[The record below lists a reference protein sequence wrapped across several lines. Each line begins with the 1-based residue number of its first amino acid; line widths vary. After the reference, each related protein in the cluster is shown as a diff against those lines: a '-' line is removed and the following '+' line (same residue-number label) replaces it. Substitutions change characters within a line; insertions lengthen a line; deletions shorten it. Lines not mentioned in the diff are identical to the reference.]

1 MDILLHICCGP
12 CLIYPYQRLKAQGF
26 GIQGF
31 YYNPNIYP
39 EAEFFRRAE
48 GVKILS
54 REYALEVSY
63 PGYNPDDYLVATNAV
78 ELSSSRCQN
87 CWSMRLLKTAR
98 QAKFDGFKAFS
109 STLLVSPYQD
119 HQQLKQLGERIGQ
132 EVGIDFYYEDFRL
145 GFKLAQTQA
154 KEKGLYRQKYC
165 GCKYSIIPRAKSILS
180 APGCKGKD
188 EI

>member
-26 GIQGF
+26 EIQGF

-54 REYALEVSY
+54 REYALEVNY
-63 PGYNPDDYLVATNAV
+63 GAYNQDDYLARLNAA
-78 ELSSSRCQN
+78 EFLKPGCQS
-87 CWSMRLLKTAR
+87 CWSERLLKTAR
-98 QAKFDGFKAFS
+98 QAKAEGFKAFS

-119 HQQLKQLGERIGQ
+119 HQQLKQLGEHIGQ
-132 EVGIDFYYEDFRL
+132 EVGVDFYYEDFRS
-145 GFKLAQTQA
+145 GFRLAQTQA

-165 GCKYSIIPRAKSILS
+165 GCKYSISTGAKSALC
-180 APGCKGKD
+180 AQGAKEKN